1 MKTPYVVLAT
11 DAETGTVNV
20 QGPFST
26 ESAAHEYAQKWAE
39 VYYGDHDVTW
49 YEHVGLGR
57 YHVGHLLNDGTRS
70 APLVRI
76 TVEEGTSALEDD
88 V

>member
-11 DAETGTVNV
+11 DVETGIVNV

-26 ESAAHEYAQKWAE
+26 ESVAREYAQKWAE
-39 VYYGDHDVTW
+39 VYYGDDDVTW
-49 YEHVGLGR
+49 HEVLGMGE
-57 YHVGHLLNDGTRS
+57 YHVGHLLKDGTRS

-76 TVEEGTSALEDD
+76 TVEEGASPLEDD

>member
-39 VYYGDHDVTW
+39 VYYGGGGVTW
-49 YEHVGLGR
+49 YEHVGLGH
-57 YHVGHLLNDGTRS
+57 YDVGHLLKDGTRS
-70 APLVRI
+70 TPLVQI
-76 TVEEGTSALEDD
+76 TVEEGASALEDD